1 MPVAADAIPWLT
13 ATGAP
18 VLASGYTRCWRRN
31 EEETTVTAQFANADS
46 PLEPVVREAVART
59 GFELEDFDL
68 VRAGRRQLVRV
79 TVDAEDGV
87 GLDDIAT
94 VSRAVSA
101 VLDEHDHLLAGSY
114 TLEVTS
120 PGVDRPLTQ
129 PRHWR
134 RNRLRLVRFRIGGA
148 EQLGRVGDSDDE
160 GVTMLVDGALRR
172 VRYADVEHAVVEL
185 EFNQPPAAELAALG
199 AAAATEDE
207 QW

>member
-1 MPVAADAIPWLT
+1 M
-13 ATGAP
+13 
-18 VLASGYTRCWRRN
+18 
-31 EEETTVTAQFANADS
+31 TAQFANADS
-46 PLEPVVREAVART
+46 PLEAVVREAVART
-59 GFELEDFDL
+59 GFELEDLDV
-68 VRAGRRQLVRV
+68 VRAGRRRLVRV

-101 VLDEHDHLLAGSY
+101 VLDEHDQLLAGSY

-134 RNRLRLVRFRIGGA
+134 RNRLRLVRFRVDGA
-148 EQLGRVGDSDDE
+148 ERLGRIGDSDDE

-172 VRYADVEHAVVEL
+172 VRYAEVEHAVVEL

-199 AAAATEDE
+199 APGMEDE
-207 QW
+207 EW